1 MFLGEQKV
9 IWGAPALCM
18 RPPLTTDSP
27 LNQKGGLLD
36 FNHEEEPLNHKE
48 WEGGVPIHEGGL
60 VRQEAEPLNHE
71 GRPLNHDRGT
81 FNHEG

>member
-1 MFLGEQKV
+1 
-9 IWGAPALCM
+9 M
-18 RPPLTTDSP
+18 RPPLTTDSS

-36 FNHEEEPLNHKE
+36 FNHEGEPLNHKE

-71 GRPLNHDRGT
+71 GRPP
-81 FNHEG
+81 NHEGGTFKHEG